1 MFRCEAVYR
10 GCRVVLGAQS
20 SSTLTL
26 LVEHLLAPHANG
38 QHTHDGGTHTYT
50 KLRSERCQLQ
60 CDDERLQVTPI
71 RKDEG
76 FESDSE
82 SSGSTCDES
91 FCSNQDIK
99 MINDHVLRLD
109 HLIHHDSAATSATP
123 FTSSSSSSSS
133 SSSDDISSS
142 ATSSGNESEDDTPR
156 STSECVGTSVQ
167 NSQSQVD
174 ASRGAPAVAGGS
186 AGGCAN
192 SAGDTFLMS
201 DILYCH
207 VAPAT
212 PRVVVVVVKDAG
224 SSQVYAHVFQCLT
237 DEAARALYAHY
248 KEASNKYK
256 LNRYRNSKRKTDPN
270 SSEFPV
276 SAATVYKSGSIS
288 SHKDAA
294 YGKPPLSGSVYSSS
308 KISGG
313 SLSRLRDGGGGGGGG
328 GSSSSGRGSLRS
340 VEARL
345 LKGEKRDSGNNV
357 NVIEIR
363 EASQLDN
370 RNTTSEDPSAWN
382 LVQHTDSNGV
392 THIEIES
399 GPCSLMSSSSDT
411 SDFNSLAS
419 MNSQPGGQLTMN
431 SLTALPSHTTSSSDV
446 GANSHGSNSCP
457 TSLISTE
464 REILIAGE
472 VEKKTRQRQPPQFLR
487 EHNFSHLD
495 QPWRQ
500 EDAWGEDTLKR
511 SDNFKRDD
519 YRRGDKKSHRDENRR
534 EEREGRSRRGRHE
547 VELRSN
553 NLKDVSLSM
562 PLGSVEGLI
571 PRLPQERPSRAR
583 EQSRTRLRHSH
594 NKGPA
599 PPPPPRRHPNNP
611 SLLLVPTK
619 SGAENARAF
628 YPKES
633 HIIRG
638 NKVVRVEYPGY
649 SSTWMHHDINNN
661 PHHYNYYAHG
671 NAWIGAHEYHAV
683 RPREATTITNEMR
696 RRSRSKSPARR
707 PMAHRYID
715 AVSTF
720 NLSQKLKDISEAV
733 FAGKRGGGAHG
744 NSIQGNANLSAAANN
759 SGSNNSTHSGGGGG
773 AREGKGHS
781 RSMSTVSASAVEGL
795 GDGTLKSVI
804 KKGRKVEGSPQT
816 RRVTFS
822 AYATVQVMEA

>member
-1 MFRCEAVYR
+1 MTKLLVRGDLQLSGRGMFRCEAVYR
-10 GCRVVLGAQS
+10 GCRAVLGAQS

-26 LVEHLLAPHANG
+26 LVEHLLTPHANS
-38 QHTHDGGTHTYT
+38 QLANDGTHTYT

-60 CDDERLQVTPI
+60 CDDERLLVTPI

-99 MINDHVLRLD
+99 VINDHVLRLD
-109 HLIHHDSAATSATP
+109 HLIHHESTASAVP
-123 FTSSSSSSSS
+123 FASSS
-133 SSSDDISSS
+133 SSSDDTSSS
-142 ATSSGNESEDDTPR
+142 ATSSGNESEDETPR
-156 STSECVGTSVQ
+156 STSEGLGTSGQ
-167 NSQSQVD
+167 NSHSQVD
-174 ASRGAPAVAGGS
+174 ANRVSPNVNGGGGGGGGVGSGS
-186 AGGCAN
+186 ASGI
-192 SAGDTFLMS
+192 GDIFLMS

-212 PRVVVVVVKDAG
+212 PRAVVVVVKDAG
-224 SSQVYAHVFQCLT
+224 SSQVNAHVFQCLT
-237 DEAARALYAHY
+237 DEAAKALYAHY

-256 LNRYRNSKRKTDPN
+256 LNRYRNSKRKSDLN
-270 SSEFPV
+270 SSDAPTNT
-276 SAATVYKSGSIS
+276 ATVYKSS
-288 SHKDAA
+288 SVNGHKEIN
-294 YGKPPLSGSVYSSS
+294 YGKPPSGSANSSS
-308 KISGG
+308 KISG
-313 SLSRLRDGGGGGGGG
+313 SLGRLRDGG
-328 GSSSSGRGSLRS
+328 SSSKSGRGSLRS

-345 LKGEKRDSGNNV
+345 LKGERNDLANNI

-363 EASQLDN
+363 EASQQNN
-370 RNTTSEDPSAWN
+370 RNNNIEDTRPWN

-419 MNSQPGGQLTMN
+419 INSQQGGQLTMN
-431 SLTALPSHTTSSSDV
+431 SLTTLPSHKPDNSDIASNFQV
-446 GANSHGSNSCP
+446 SNSCP
-457 TSLISTE
+457 TSLITSE

-472 VEKKTRQRQPPQFLR
+472 VEKKTRQRQPPQLLKEQKFR
-487 EHNFSHLD
+487 NMD
-495 QPWRQ
+495 QSWKQ
-500 EDAWGEDTLKR
+500 EINWGEETMKT
-511 SDNFKRDD
+511 SDNFMRDD
-519 YRRGDKKSHRDENRR
+519 YRREGKKNRDEN
-534 EEREGRSRRGRHE
+534 REGRSRRGRHE
-547 VELRSN
+547 GDLRSN
-553 NLKDVSLSM
+553 NFKEVSLSM

-633 HIIRG
+633 HIMRG
-638 NKVVRVEYPGY
+638 NKIVRVEYPGY
-649 SSTWMHHDINNN
+649 SNTWMHLDINNN
-661 PHHYNYYAHG
+661 PHHYNYYTHS
-671 NAWIGAHEYHAV
+671 NAWMGGAHEYHTM
-683 RPREATTITNEMR
+683 RPREGTISNEMR

-733 FAGKRGGGAHG
+733 FTGKRNGANG
-744 NSIQGNANLSAAANN
+744 NSIQANGIL
-759 SGSNNSTHSGGGGG
+759 SGSNNNNNAHNG

-781 RSMSTVSASAVEGL
+781 RSMSSVSASAVEGM

-804 KKGRKVEGSPQT
+804 KKGRKVEASPQT